1 MRNLWLGPHLLNEPE
16 GAAAHQAAA
25 ALGPEAHE
33 EILAIGDRLA
43 ESSAILAQHYYRNA
57 AAARR
62 ALGARGF
69 GEWVAVGEQIAG
81 TDPISREGANAY
93 FSVSV
98 AALGQQ
104 PLATLTSWRDTAM
117 RVAEVSNKL
126 AGLFLRNTAPVM
138 KGSVSSATLE
148 AWAIAGT
155 SLHSQHGWQGEFLAQ
170 AFFNATDS
178 VFPALSPAAFKLWA
192 GAGSSLFPKVRER
205 EFFAKF
211 PAAIAGWP
219 PDDQGNLLRV
229 TIALAP
235 IDPQTAYDVYRGLPS
250 SLAALPHAARSSLLK
265 LLAGCGNKLGVA
277 MRDFAPVAGPLLRQ
291 IPAERLAPS
300 LAEVERLAKKCPHAV
315 VAALRSLPRVCDE
328 AEQERVAQ
336 WFATGAKVAKT
347 TPNAVLPYFALES
360 RTSINVLHQGS
371 TAASL
376 EESQG
381 LLRKYVQMMS
391 GSAVGIRPMDR
402 FSLRPEIEEFPAERE
417 VALPFRIDLLPS
429 HEENLRVYRLLG
441 AHLAGR
447 RLLGTY
453 DSHREIPADP
463 ADPPGRALFRY
474 LSDDGRP
481 ALLEDLF
488 TLAEGVRIHCA
499 MSRIYRGIARETEW
513 IVDTLLRTW
522 CEQPAPARTRRID
535 SLLVLAL
542 VDGDTP
548 HWPPWLDRTTG
559 QSLLELLRPLRD
571 EGTTVVDSLR
581 AAEAIADALERA
593 HAALGSDLGEADGSF
608 YDTSAGEMIY
618 YDLYDDDDAS
628 PPVAAEESA
637 ETQPPP
643 QAPDQPTD
651 LELDLS
657 DETSDETG
665 GTPISPEELKRLL
678 ESGVDMRIRQGGSD
692 EDVEGLGLYI
702 TDLLGKVPN
711 EQLEELRQLLG
722 DPEEK
727 KRRLPRRWLES
738 SADGAAYWY
747 DEWDYQISDYRSR
760 WCQLFEIGLDGD
772 SGEFFQTALGDH
784 ADLLPEVRRQFQRI
798 RPEVYRTVRGLE
810 DGEDFDLNAA
820 VGARIDARAGIA
832 PSSRLYVARKREE
845 RDVATLFLVDMS
857 ASTDEPLAE
866 DSARKGDKDGRPPRR
881 IIDVTKETLA
891 IMSQALEE
899 IGDAFAIYGFSG
911 HGREQ
916 VEMYRVKSFAE
927 SLTPSVKARLGAIE
941 PRRSTRMGTALRH
954 AIGRLATVSAR
965 SKHLILLSDGFPQD
979 FDYGQDRR
987 SNIYGIRDTAV
998 ALREAEVAGVT
1009 PFCITVDKAGHD
1021 YLREMCDENR
1031 YMVIDDITALPRELP
1046 KIYQRVVKA

>member
-1 MRNLWLGPHLLNEPE
+1 MRNLWLGPHLLNEAE
-16 GAAAHQAAA
+16 GAAAHRAAA
-25 ALGPEAHE
+25 ALGEQVHE
-33 EILAIGDRLA
+33 EILAIGDRLS

-57 AAARR
+57 ASAHER
-62 ALGARGF
+62 LGANGF
-69 GEWVAVGEQIAG
+69 AEWVALGEEIAG
-81 TDPISREGANAY
+81 TDPVSREGANAY
-93 FSVSV
+93 FSVDV
-98 AALGQQ
+98 TTLGQR
-104 PLATLTSWRDTAM
+104 PLATLRAWRDIAM
-117 RVAEVSNKL
+117 RIADVSNKL
-126 AGLFLRNTAPVM
+126 SGLFLRNTAPLM
-138 KGSVSSATLE
+138 KGSVSPATLE
-148 AWAIAGT
+148 SWAAAGT
-155 SLHSQHGWQGEFLAQ
+155 GLHDQHGWQGEFLAQ
-170 AFFNATDS
+170 AFFNATET
-178 VFPALSPAAFKLWA
+178 VLPALSPAAFKLWA

-211 PAAIAGWP
+211 PASVAGWP
-219 PDDQGNLLRV
+219 PDDQANLMRI

-235 IDPQTAYDVYRGLPS
+235 IDPQTAYEVYRGLPT
-250 SLAALPHAARSSLLK
+250 SLAALAPPARASLLK
-265 LLAGCGNKLGVA
+265 VLAGCGNKLGGA
-277 MRDFAPVAGPLLRQ
+277 MRDFATVAGPLLRQ
-291 IPAERLAPS
+291 IPGDRLSSS
-300 LAEVERLAKKCPHAV
+300 LGEVERLTEGCPQAV

-336 WFATGAKVAKT
+336 WFATGLAVARS
-347 TPNAVLPYFALES
+347 TPNAALAYFALES
-360 RTSINVLHQGS
+360 RTSINVLHEGS

-376 EESQG
+376 EQSQG
-381 LLRKYVQMMS
+381 LLRKYIQMMS
-391 GSAVGIRPMDR
+391 GSPVGVRPMDR
-402 FSLRPEIEEFPAERE
+402 FSLRPEIEEFPGERE
-417 VALPFRIDLLPS
+417 VALPFRIDLMQS
-429 HEENLRVYRLLG
+429 HEENLRVYRLIA

-447 RLLGTY
+447 RIHGTY
-453 DSHREIPADP
+453 SAHEALPEEE
-463 ADPPGRALFRY
+463 ADPPGRGLFRY
-474 LSDDGRP
+474 VTDEGRP
-481 ALLEDLF
+481 PLLEDLF

-499 MSRIYRGIARETEW
+499 LSRSYRGVAKETEW
-513 IVDTLLRTW
+513 IVDTLLRDW
-522 CEQPAPARTRRID
+522 CAQPSPARSRRLD
-535 SLLVLAL
+535 SLLILAL
-542 VDGDTP
+542 VDGETS
-548 HWPPWLDRTTG
+548 HWPAWLDRATG
-559 QSLLELLRPLRD
+559 EALLGLLRPLRT

-581 AAEAIADALERA
+581 AAEAIAEALERA
-593 HAALGSDLGEADGSF
+593 SAGMGSDLGEADGSF
-608 YDTSAGEMIY
+608 YDTAAGEMIY
-618 YDLYDDDDAS
+618 YDLYDDDDDAAA
-628 PPVAAEESA
+628 PPAPESA
-637 ETQPPP
+637 ETPEPLAAQ
-643 QAPDQPTD
+643 QEAPD
-651 LELDLS
+651 LELELS
-657 DETSDETG
+657 GEKDDETG

-678 ESGVDMRIRQGGSD
+678 EAGVEMRIRQGGAND
-692 EDVEGLGLYI
+692 EAEGLGLYI
-702 TDLLGKVPN
+702 TDLLGKVPS
-711 EQLEELRQLLG
+711 EQLEELRQVLG

-727 KRRLPRRWLES
+727 QRRPPRRWLET
-738 SADGAAYWY
+738 SAEGSAYRY
-747 DEWDYQISDYRSR
+747 DEWDYQIADYRSR
-760 WCQLFEIGLDGD
+760 WCQLFEIGMDGD

-820 VGARIDARAGIA
+820 VNARIDARAGIA

-866 DSARKGDKDGRPPRR
+866 DSSRNGNKDGRPPRR

-891 IMSQALEE
+891 IMAQALEE

-954 AIGRLATVSAR
+954 AIGRMSTVSAR

-1021 YLREMCDENR
+1021 YLREMCDDNR

-1046 KIYQRVVKA
+1046 KIYQRVVRV